1 MEGYRLCSFSTLGRI
16 SSLTCVLDTLREAF
30 KDWAAC
36 TGYFDELLATV
47 IIWDEGLT
55 RTFSG
60 HTDSWRAALSEHAPY
75 RILMDKA
82 HDFLFAFDH
91 RAEGADSRE
100 RPRTD
105 YNTVDQIG
113 VGSSST
119 SHASNMGVT
128 PTGRSTPFADTP
140 LVPGHLTPAQK
151 EYLLEMAGAQRAFL
165 TSNTIAVIDNEP
177 VFETVH
183 TLNIATLSSR
193 HISSFRQHDFWAALP
208 NLHTLKMTVSPDWRD
223 IFRDEQIFVDLP
235 TIRPSSVVATL
246 STFLHNFISPLKS
259 IKHLSLGWLDGG
271 EHATGLFERNKH
283 VLCAP
288 LFLQPALRHQI
299 ATDSIVS
306 FPHVTELTLNNCWI
320 TPSMLESFVQ
330 QHEDTLQVLRL
341 TSVSLTASTKPG
353 IQPPAAPVWN
363 GPLAAPPIHPDFP
376 LAGHFSPAWEAII
389 RSYIHRPESWP
400 LVMGNL
406 KADTGSTE
414 LHDGGSTQ
422 EDRVALRRIEFR
434 SCGYVLLGHIE
445 DFDQD
450 CITRCIF
457 ETPENLQIR
466 KWHLKP
472 LMMVTDDPML
482 GEIVPHMPIKEVL
495 TLSIMWN
502 MYFGWG
508 NDTLANENLED
519 GQPKGGSG
527 RFSGL
532 LKRVD
537 DGPSS

>member
-1 MEGYRLCSFSTLGRI
+1 MKGYRLCTFSTPGKI

-36 TGYFDELLATV
+36 TGYFDELFAMVKT
-47 IIWDEGLT
+47 WDEGLSRPFT
-55 RTFSG
+55 G
-60 HTDSWRAALSEHAPY
+60 HEDSWRAALSEYAPY
-75 RILMDKA
+75 RMLMDKA

-91 RAEGADSRE
+91 RAEG
-100 RPRTD
+100 
-105 YNTVDQIG
+105 

-119 SHASNMGVT
+119 SPASNLAVT
-128 PTGRSTPFADTP
+128 PTGRSTPFSGAP

-151 EYLLEMAGAQRAFL
+151 EYLLEMAWAQRAFM
-165 TSNTIAVIDNEP
+165 TSYTIAVIDNEP

-193 HISSFRQHDFWAALP
+193 HISSLRQHDFWAALP

-223 IFRDEQIFVDLP
+223 IFRDQRIFFDLP

-246 STFLHNFISPLKS
+246 GTFLHDFISPLKS
-259 IKHLSLGWLDGG
+259 LKHLSLGWHDGG

-288 LFLQPALRHQI
+288 LFLQPALMHQI
-299 ATDSIVS
+299 STDSIVS
-306 FPHVTELTLNNCWI
+306 FPYVTELTLNNCWI

-330 QHEDTLQVLRL
+330 QHQDTLQVLRL

-353 IQPPAAPVWN
+353 SQSPAALLWN
-363 GPLAAPPIHPDFP
+363 TPLAAPPIHPDFP
-376 LAGHFSPAWEAII
+376 LAEHYSPAWAATI

-400 LVMGNL
+400 LVMEKL
-406 KADTGSTE
+406 KADTESTE
-414 LHDGGSTQ
+414 L
-422 EDRVALRRIEFR
+422 RIEFR
-434 SCGYVLLGHIE
+434 SCGYVLLGPIE
-445 DFDQD
+445 GFDQA
-450 CITRCIF
+450 CITRCRF
-457 ETPENLQIR
+457 KTPENLQFR

-472 LMMVTDDPML
+472 LMMVADDPML
-482 GEIVPHMPIKEVL
+482 GEIVPHMPVKEVL
-495 TLSIMWN
+495 TLSVMWN

-527 RFSGL
+527 RFDGL
-532 LKRVD
+532 LKRED
-537 DGPSS
+537 DGSSS